1 MNNHTNTIYFEGSR
15 YNALIIYKGIKMNI
29 TRELIQDYKLWT
41 GNDVMEMLES
51 IYLSNIVEVREAKI
65 DTILDTTE
73 C

>member
-1 MNNHTNTIYFEGSR
+1 MNNHTNIFFDGEQ
-15 YNALIIYKGIKMNI
+15 LIYKGIKMNI

-41 GNDVMEMLES
+41 GNDFMVMLED

-65 DTILDTTE
+65 DTILDNTE

>member
-1 MNNHTNTIYFEGSR
+1 MNNHTNIFFDGEQ
-15 YNALIIYKGIKMNI
+15 LIYKGIKMNI

-41 GNDVMEMLES
+41 GNDFMVMLED
-51 IYLSNIVEVREAKI
+51 IYLSNIVEVRDSKI